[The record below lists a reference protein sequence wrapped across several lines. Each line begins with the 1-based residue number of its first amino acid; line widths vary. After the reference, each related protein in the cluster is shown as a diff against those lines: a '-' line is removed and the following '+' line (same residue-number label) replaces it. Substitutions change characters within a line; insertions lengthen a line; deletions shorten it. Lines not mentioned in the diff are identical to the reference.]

1 MVEAGGGVP
10 VFGGMRMRGL
20 MVAMAMVLAPGVA
33 GAVDAGLCASCH
45 GVAGVP
51 ADGTVPVIWGQRAE
65 YLARQLRDY
74 RAGTRDN
81 QIMSSVAEALSD
93 ADIDALSSYYGGQPW
108 AGGALPAG
116 EMPADVALCA
126 GCHQPGFGGGEV
138 AGVGAVPR
146 LAGQQRGYLVQ
157 TMQDY
162 ADGTRDDGAVMPPIM
177 KALPE
182 ASRAA
187 IAAWLGAAAGG
198 K

>member
-1 MVEAGGGVP
+1 
-10 VFGGMRMRGL
+10 MRGL
-20 MVAMAMVLAPGVA
+20 VVMLVAMLLAPGAA

-45 GVAGVP
+45 GANGVP
-51 ADGTVPVIWGQRAE
+51 ADGTVPVIWGQRAD

-93 ADIDALSSYYGGQPW
+93 ADIDALSSYFGGQPW
-108 AGGALPAG
+108 AGAALAG
-116 EMPADVALCA
+116 TKMPADVALCS
-126 GCHQPGFGGGEV
+126 GCHQQAFGGGEV
-138 AGVGAVPR
+138 AGVGPVPR
-146 LAGQQRGYLVQ
+146 LAGQQRGYLLQ

-162 ADGTRDDGAVMPPIM
+162 ADGTRDDGPVMPAIM

-182 ASRAA
+182 ATRVAVA
-187 IAAWLGAAAGG
+187 DWLGATAAGG